1 MLVPLPFRFA
11 RRAGPLGLAL
21 TAYDLWRR
29 LPKSQRRMLLAS
41 ARKHGPRVASAAAKR
56 ARPRPRPGPRP

>member
-1 MLVPLPFRFA
+1 VHVPLPFRLA

-29 LPKSQRRMLLAS
+29 LSPGQRRKLMQS
-41 ARKHGPRVASAAAKR
+41 ARTHGPRIASAAAKR
-56 ARPRPRPGPRP
+56 ARARRGQPRP